1 MADTQS
7 KGTAL
12 VTGASTG
19 IGAVYAGRLAW
30 RGYDLILVARNQE
43 RLNSLA
49 KKLTSETGRNI
60 EAIAADLSNKQD
72 LAKVEKVLREDASIT
87 MLVNNA
93 GIGSVASI
101 LQANIDTMEAMI
113 DLNITALTRLSYAVA
128 PTFVTRGTGTIVN
141 ISSVVAIAVEA
152 LNGVYSAS
160 KSYVLSFG
168 HSLQKD
174 LADKGVRIQTVLPGA
189 TATDFWDVAGY
200 PPQKTS
206 EITMSAEDCV
216 DAALAG
222 LDAGELVTIP
232 GLHDAALWNRW
243 EADRKE
249 IGPKFRN
256 AKPAQRYRVSA
267 KVAG

>member
-19 IGAVYAGRLAW
+19 IGAVYAGGLAW

-93 GIGSVASI
+93 GIGSVTSI

-128 PTFVTRGTGTIVN
+128 PAFVTRGTGAIEQ
-141 ISSVVAIAVEA
+141 SSNVE
-152 LNGVYSAS
+152 
-160 KSYVLSFG
+160 
-168 HSLQKD
+168 
-174 LADKGVRIQTVLPGA
+174 
-189 TATDFWDVAGY
+189 
-200 PPQKTS
+200 
-206 EITMSAEDCV
+206 EV
-216 DAALAG
+216 DSPLRS
-222 LDAGELVTIP
+222 
-232 GLHDAALWNRW
+232 N
-243 EADRKE
+243 
-249 IGPKFRN
+249 
-256 AKPAQRYRVSA
+256 
-267 KVAG
+267 